1 MNIQHLSQRTTCW
14 PLVIVSSAH
23 SSLSPA
29 LSHSVLSY
37 RSPHSPIQRIL
48 SIIKVLHHCYITTRH
63 YDNIFD
69 KASNRASH
77 RTRHDHGALLLPS
90 ITQMTAG
97 IDIVSSNNA
106 INQEKG
112 ALDHYPFL
120 RGVKHDHGALL
131 LLSINQLTHIQRLV
145 RC

>member
-37 RSPHSPIQRIL
+37 RSPRSPIQRIL

-63 YDNIFD
+63 MTIYSTKQATERCIGRDTIMVRFYY
-69 KASNRASH
+69 H
-77 RTRHDHGALLLPS
+77 LLL
-90 ITQMTAG
+90 
-97 IDIVSSNNA
+97 
-106 INQEKG
+106 K
-112 ALDHYPFL
+112 
-120 RGVKHDHGALL
+120 
-131 LLSINQLTHIQRLV
+131 
-145 RC
+145 